1 MSNAAVKDSDGGG
14 VSKTP
19 SPSRLLA
26 SGAVRLRIVAFATV
40 AELLG
45 GRETIVEK
53 PEGIRLGELLDS
65 LEHSISG
72 FDTVRGRLA
81 IAVNGRLAS
90 ADEIL
95 TENDEIALLPPVS
108 GGRPTTS
115 RRLTRQPIEIE
126 SLLAEVA
133 DPSCGA
139 QLLFLGRVRSEPGA
153 REVTHL
159 TYDAYESMASEAL
172 DRICRALADG
182 TSGTRVA
189 IVHRLG
195 EVPLGEPSVAIVT
208 ASPHRAAAYEAGRTA
223 LERLKKEVP
232 IWKREHFADGSASW
246 REEER
251 LSP

>member
-1 MSNAAVKDSDGGG
+1 MK
-14 VSKTP
+14 
-19 SPSRLLA
+19 
-26 SGAVRLRIVAFATV
+26 LRIVAFATA

-45 GRETIVEK
+45 DRETIVER
-53 PEGIRLGELLDS
+53 PEGTRLGELLDS

-72 FDTVRGRLA
+72 FDAVRSRLA
-81 IAVNGRLAS
+81 VAVNGRLAN

-95 TENDEIALLPPVS
+95 TEGAEVALLPPVS
-108 GGRPTTS
+108 GGKPTACG
-115 RRLTRQPIEIE
+115 RLTRQPIEIE
-126 SLLAEVA
+126 SLLAEVTNSA
-133 DPSCGA
+133 CGA

-153 REVTHL
+153 QEVTHL

-172 DRICRALADG
+172 DKICRELADN
-182 TSGTRVA
+182 TAGTRIE

-195 EVPLGEPSVAIVT
+195 VVPLGEPSVAIVT

-232 IWKREHFADGSASW
+232 IWKREHFADGSSSW